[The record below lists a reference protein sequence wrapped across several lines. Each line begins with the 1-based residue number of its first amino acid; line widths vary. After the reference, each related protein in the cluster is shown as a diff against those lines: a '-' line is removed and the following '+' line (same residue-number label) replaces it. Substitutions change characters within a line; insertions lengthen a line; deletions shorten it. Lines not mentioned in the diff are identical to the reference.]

1 LTLSAIHLKI
11 EAPTGEVTPGRG
23 FYQLE
28 EDSLYVQ
35 VGGFGRGHAFFS
47 YLESDRIRFDIDKS
61 GRLILIEVTLPR
73 RQWTVDPHLAAP
85 TIAEP
90 ADIRWL
96 DFRERIPDPELI
108 TDPRRTSL
116 LVRFSPHAAPNWY
129 HLAEHVFLRADQ
141 DNRLAA
147 VMVTGIE
154 DDLAG
159 QQIAAYRHKVNRKLS
174 KAHRGDSHR
183 SVSD

>member
-1 LTLSAIHLKI
+1 MTLTAINLKI

-35 VGGFGRGHAFFS
+35 VGGFGSGHAFFN

-61 GRLILIEVTLPR
+61 GRLTLIEVTTAR
-73 RQWTVDPHLAAP
+73 RQWTVYPYLAAP

-96 DFRERIPDPELI
+96 DFRAQIADPELI

-116 LVRFSPHAAPNWY
+116 LVRFSPHTSPNWY
-129 HLAEHVFLRADQ
+129 RLAEHVFLRADQ

-147 VMVTGIE
+147 IMITGIE

-159 QQIAAYRHKVNRKLS
+159 QQIAAFRHKVNRRLS
-174 KAHRGDSHR
+174 RAHRTDPHR